1 MYAPFFALETTPSY
15 VLAAVIAKSSIG
27 MFLQVASFE
36 NFVATMARFVQLCD
50 FLLEISS
57 WVIRNFLFGRIN
69 VHYYNLMV
77 IDIFFFGLGECCE
90 I

>member
-1 MYAPFFALETTPSY
+1 MYAPLFALETTQSY

-36 NFVATMARFVQLCD
+36 NFVAMMARFVEPVD

-57 WVIRNFLFGRIN
+57 WVIRNFLFG
-69 VHYYNLMV
+69 
-77 IDIFFFGLGECCE
+77 
-90 I
+90 